1 MFLSFTITKKIA
13 FATTYERPKEK
24 KRDTNKQKKNILPL
38 PSYVSDCVFIS
49 FDHKKQIKKG
59 SSYIPNTKK
68 KSKIFVRATA
78 NYLVLLWEYPTFH
91 KQGQMRPSSTY
102 HSKSITSIANHKG
115 HCTPS
120 NCAGS
125 CGVFLNFIL
134 WLREVSSSI
143 QIHIYICT
151 LQQVFSIVLGYLLE
165 RVSNLLQ
172 LTYTLYYCNN
182 LVCWNIS
189 YYILHIS
196 YYIFHIKF
204 FKLNIT
210 VYIPYYIFHITYFIL
225 HLRYFILHIALN

>member
-1 MFLSFTITKKIA
+1 MASQDLRKNHVECFYHSQLQKNRVCDNIRKTQGKKKETQTNKKI
-13 FATTYERPKEK
+13 
-24 KRDTNKQKKNILPL
+24 ILPL

-49 FDHKKQIKKG
+49 FDHKKQTNKG

-68 KSKIFVRATA
+68 KPKIFVRATA
-78 NYLVLLWEYPTFH
+78 NYLALLWEYPTFY

-189 YYILHIS
+189 YYI
-196 YYIFHIKF
+196 
-204 FKLNIT
+204 
-210 VYIPYYIFHITYFIL
+210 FHITYFI
-225 HLRYFILHIALN
+225 FHIAYLILVMVL